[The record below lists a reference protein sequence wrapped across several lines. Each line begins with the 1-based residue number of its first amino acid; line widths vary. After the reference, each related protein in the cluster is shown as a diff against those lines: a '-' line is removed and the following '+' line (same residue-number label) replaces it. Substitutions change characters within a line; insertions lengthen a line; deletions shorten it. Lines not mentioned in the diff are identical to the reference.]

1 MGKNR
6 GIVQSSKEEHRQLV
20 RAEKQK
26 AQFEEQ
32 TRYQRYQVKGNYLVS
47 FDLTPLNFGPLNFG
61 PFNFRTPLYY
71 SPPLSLFHACQV
83 ELLDTLNFGP
93 PLYKRGPKLKLL
105 SFFENFNFVR

>member
-32 TRYQRYQVKGNYLVS
+32 TRYQRYQVKGNYIPSSILVR
-47 FDLTPLNFGPLNFG
+47 FNLG
-61 PFNFRTPLYY
+61 PFNFWLRLILVHRYSKSYLSVRPPCKATQNEFLTSTGLPHPLNVRVRKT
-71 SPPLSLFHACQV
+71 LTVVTV
-83 ELLDTLNFGP
+83 EL
-93 PLYKRGPKLKLL
+93 
-105 SFFENFNFVR
+105 